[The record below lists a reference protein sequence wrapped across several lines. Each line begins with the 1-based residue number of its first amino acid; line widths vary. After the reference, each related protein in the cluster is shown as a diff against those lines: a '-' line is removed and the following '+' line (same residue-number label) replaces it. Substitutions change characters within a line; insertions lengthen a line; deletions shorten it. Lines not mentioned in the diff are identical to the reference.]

1 MRIEPGVPIAS
12 EVERASTAG
21 VVGAAGTEL
30 KLLSNDPE
38 ISVDPVSP
46 AERGSAEWPNC
57 RTETVWVN
65 TEQRAVFRVIER
77 GTGEVVRQIPSD
89 EVLQVSRRLKDML
102 EEDGPQAVDV
112 ES

>member
-1 MRIEPGVPIAS
+1 MRIEPAVPISS
-12 EVERASTAG
+12 ELERPSTAG

-38 ISVDPVSP
+38 IPIDPVSP
-46 AERGSAEWPNC
+46 AEKDSAEWTNS
-57 RTETVWVN
+57 RTETVWVD

-77 GTGEVVRQIPSD
+77 ETGKVVRQIPSD
-89 EVLQVSRRLKDML
+89 EVLKVSRRLKDML
-102 EEDGPQAVDV
+102 EEDGPKAVDV